1 MSDKTLVIY
10 SSPVNLKL
18 DCAIVDYDSEKVI
31 VNSLRKLKRTI
42 ASSLP
47 ELIDTYSITNIKI
60 RGYDSDKLS
69 KTIKQSLNDNNIN
82 NVKVEEF

>member
-69 KTIKQSLNDNNIN
+69 KIIKQSLNNNNIN

>member
-69 KTIKQSLNDNNIN
+69 KTIKQSLNNNNIN